1 MGISEWWVYV
11 LRCSDGS
18 LYCGISNDVE
28 RRLRAHNAGK
38 GSRYVRSR
46 SPAALAF
53 SWPAG
58 TKSQALKAEYE
69 FKQLSKKHKESIVEK
84 QRWNLHSDSS
94 AG

>member
-1 MGISEWWVYV
+1 MWWVYV

-46 SPAALAF
+46 RPARLVF
-53 SWPAG
+53 SWQVDS
-58 TKSQALKAEYE
+58 KSQALKEEYR
-69 FKQLSKKHKESIVEK
+69 FKQLSKKEKEEIIS
-84 QRWNLHSDSS
+84 QN
-94 AG
+94 AQ

>member
-1 MGISEWWVYV
+1 MWWVYV

-46 SPAALAF
+46 SPASLAF
-53 SWPAG
+53 SWAAG
-58 TKSQALKAEYE
+58 TKSQALKAEYA
-69 FKQLSKKHKESIVEK
+69 FKQLSKKQKESIVGALKNEAK
-84 QRWNLHSDSS
+84 EDISS
-94 AG
+94 VALSQ

>member
-1 MGISEWWVYV
+1 MMWWVYV

-46 SPAALAF
+46 RPATLVF
-53 SWPAG
+53 SWQVDS
-58 TKSQALKAEYE
+58 KSQALKDEHA
-69 FKQLSKKHKESIVEK
+69 FKKLTKAKKEAVLADKKWPVK
-84 QRWNLHSDSS
+84 AL
-94 AG
+94 